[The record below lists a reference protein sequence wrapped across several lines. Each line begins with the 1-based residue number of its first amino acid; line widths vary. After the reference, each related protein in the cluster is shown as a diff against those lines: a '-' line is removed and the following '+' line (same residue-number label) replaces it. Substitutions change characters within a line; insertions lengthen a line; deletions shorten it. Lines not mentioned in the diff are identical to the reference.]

1 MDMGNALTVD
11 LPSLL
16 MQTYVHT
23 AVEDSKRKNQN
34 FKALKR
40 QNHRQ
45 ELHRQIFF
53 LTFWY
58 DDFI

>member
-11 LPSLL
+11 LPPLL
-16 MQTYVHT
+16 IQTYVHT
-23 AVEDSKRKNQN
+23 AVADSKKKNQN
-34 FKALKR
+34 VKALKR

-58 DDFI
+58 DAFI

>member
-1 MDMGNALTVD
+1 MNMGNALTVD

-16 MQTYVHT
+16 MRAYVHT
-23 AVEDSKRKNQN
+23 AVADSKRKNQN
-34 FKALKR
+34 FNSLKR

-45 ELHRQIFF
+45 EVHRQIFF